1 MYHATSN
8 LRIRAALF
16 TALLAAAALSMGPSA
31 SAEQALATAVDSDAI
46 QWGPCPPFFAEGCQI
61 GVLHGDPAKPNA
73 DVFFRVPG
81 NYDLPRHW
89 HTSAERMILVAG
101 AMDVSY
107 EGQETVSLTPGMYAY
122 GPPKAV
128 HDGRC
133 TSDEACVL
141 FIAFEQPVDAHEVA
155 AAAE

>member
-1 MYHATSN
+1 MHHATMNS
-8 LRIRAALF
+8 RTHSTLF
-16 TALLAAAALSMGPSA
+16 TTLLAAMFLSMGPAA
-31 SAEQALATAVDSDAI
+31 SAEPALAAAVDSDAV

-61 GVLHGDPAKPNA
+61 GVLHGDPAQPNA

-101 AMDVSY
+101 ELDVTY
-107 EGQETVSLTPGMYAY
+107 EGQDTVSLKQGMYAY

-133 TSDEACVL
+133 VSDEACVL
-141 FIAFEQPVDAHEVA
+141 FIAFEEPVDAHEVTK
-155 AAAE
+155 AAE

>member
-1 MYHATSN
+1 MYQATNNS
-8 LRIRAALF
+8 RIRGTLF
-16 TALLAAAALSMGPSA
+16 TTLLAASVLAMGPSA
-31 SAEQALATAVDSDAI
+31 IAEQALATAVDSGAI

-101 AMDVSY
+101 EMDVTY
-107 EGQETVSLTPGMYAY
+107 EGQETAHLKKGMYAY

-141 FIAFEQPVDAHEVA
+141 FIAFEEPVDAHEVTQ
-155 AAAE
+155 AAE

>member
-1 MYHATSN
+1 MVRLTS
-8 LRIRAALF
+8 RI
-16 TALLAAAALSMGPSA
+16 LAPLVFILAYAPAALS
-31 SAEQALATAVDSDAI
+31 EDALAIALDDAGL

-61 GVLHGDPAKPNA
+61 AVLHGDPAKPNA

-89 HTSAERMILVAG
+89 HSSAERMILVSG
-101 AMDVSY
+101 ELDVTY
-107 EGQETVSLTPGMYAY
+107 DGQDTAHLKTGMYAY

-133 TSDEACVL
+133 ISDEPCVL
-141 FIAFEQPVDAHEVA
+141 FIAFELPVDAHEVA
-155 AAAE
+155 SPAE

>member
-1 MYHATSN
+1 MRKLIYAY
-8 LRIRAALF
+8 
-16 TALLAAAALSMGPSA
+16 LAAAAALVMQPSLVV
-31 SAEQALATAVDSDAI
+31 AEQALATSVADAGL

-61 GVLHGDPAKPNA
+61 AVLHGDPAKPNA

-89 HTSAERMILVAG
+89 HSSAERMILVAG
-101 AMDVSY
+101 ELDVTY
-107 EGQETVSLTPGMYAY
+107 EGQATANLKTGMYAY

-133 TSDEACVL
+133 VSDEPCVL

-155 AAAE
+155 VAAE

>member
-1 MYHATSN
+1 MYHATTNS
-8 LRIRAALF
+8 RIRTTLF
-16 TALLAAAALSMGPSA
+16 TVLLAATALSMGPSA
-31 SAEQALATAVDSDAI
+31 SAEQALAAAVDSDAI

-101 AMDVSY
+101 EMDVTY
-107 EGQETVSLTPGMYAY
+107 EGQDTVSLKEGMYAY
-122 GPPKAV
+122 SQLQEREFVNAENGYRAAR
-128 HDGRC
+128 HGGR
-133 TSDEACVL
+133 
-141 FIAFEQPVDAHEVA
+141 QHRA
-155 AAAE
+155 ATAIPGAGLP